1 VQSGEALRK
10 TFFEY
15 IFFGDRS
22 ASVDLVR
29 NIPKLTPTISFTDSY
44 QGAPSGAPP
53 RINKPNRG
61 FSR

>member
-1 VQSGEALRK
+1 MALVQSGEALRK
-10 TFFEY
+10 TFSQH

-22 ASVDLVR
+22 ANVDLGATFENVR
-29 NIPKLTPTISFTDSY
+29 RQF